1 MPDMANESFTV
12 DKETTQ
18 MFIEHKIQNVV
29 VTSEQNSFQDL
40 DPKTVRKELVS
51 SILSELREVVREA
64 VNSVMERRLNSEDY
78 TEMSEEALIV
88 SVNFEIESG
97 VLMRIINEQIEKH
110 FGSPEIPN
118 YILTLDDIFEDLLP
132 GIRRIIL
139 LEISLWKVENL
150 SPIQVV

>member
-110 FGSPEIPN
+110 FGSPETPKD
-118 YILTLDDIFEDLLP
+118 ILTLDDIFEDLLP

>member
-1 MPDMANESFTV
+1 MQKMVTTEEDISFR
-12 DKETTQ
+12 
-18 MFIEHKIQNVV
+18 
-29 VTSEQNSFQDL
+29 DL

-51 SILSELREVVREA
+51 SILSELREVVRKA
-64 VNSVMERRLNSEDY
+64 VNSVMKRRLNSEDY
-78 TEMSEEALIV
+78 NEMSEEALIV

-97 VLMRIINEQIEKH
+97 VLMRIINEEVEKQ
-110 FGSPEIPN
+110 FGSPEIPTD
-118 YILTLDDIFEDLLP
+118 ILTLDDVFEDLLP

>member
-1 MPDMANESFTV
+1 MPDIANESFTV
-12 DKETTQ
+12 DEETTQ
-18 MFIEHKIQNVV
+18 MFIELKMQNVV
-29 VTSEQNSFQDL
+29 VTSEQNSFRDL

-110 FGSPEIPN
+110 FGSPEIPSD
-118 YILTLDDIFEDLLP
+118 ILTLDDIFEDLLP

-150 SPIQVV
+150 NPMQVV

>member
-78 TEMSEEALIV
+78 NEMSEEALIV

-110 FGSPEIPN
+110 FGSPEIPSD
-118 YILTLDDIFEDLLP
+118 ILTLDDIFEDLLP